1 MLLDL
6 DKLPEEEKIEM
17 ENIRIREYDSIR
29 GIPSTIYSDLNSSLA
44 SLGIKNNYYLFVE
57 TRKNGEEWPKWN
69 ADDFVVRICF
79 FNVEKNEPDP
89 PMDLTLSRA
98 STLLELKVCFFYSFF
113 IFIIFILISLFL
125 CLN

>member
-98 STLLELKVCFFYSFF
+98 STLLELKVCFF
-113 IFIIFILISLFL
+113 
-125 CLN
+125 